1 MFKIITPEDQVISSD
16 SVTGTV
22 WSNNAPIL
30 TSFFTSSIQ
39 AASNTGKFY
48 YHVYQTSSTDSTAA
62 VQFDMA
68 YADKMGSGSNFYNAL
83 VTGSSPTRTIYGQYQ
98 NIVLGDDTEPFSF
111 GGVTS
116 SYFYVIAPERAR
128 FKEKLLPGTMTL
140 RLSGS
145 GQPSNSIELTDNSK
159 VVTSTTFNNAGRVF
173 QIVSGSAGNVY
184 TTVNANGYSVA
195 SGSYGLFL
203 PDIAT
208 IILNGQALDDS
219 NIKTGGGINLSTER
233 QMDVNNSNMNRLLN
247 AMKRKGFF
255 KLNSEET
262 LTSDFLFIRA
272 KNQEFNFSENPSFIS
287 GSTGAVLYDSFVNN
301 PQVYITTVGMY
312 NEANELLAV
321 AKMSRPL
328 LKDFTKEILVRVKLD
343 F

>member
-1 MFKIITPEDQVISSD
+1 MFKIIQPEDQVISSD
-16 SVTGTV
+16 SITGTV
-22 WSNNAPIL
+22 WSNNNPTL
-30 TSFFTSSIQ
+30 SNFFTSSIQ
-39 AASNTGKFY
+39 VAGNTGKFY
-48 YHVYQTSSTDSTAA
+48 FHVYQVASTDAAAA
-62 VQFDMA
+62 VQFDIA
-68 YADKMGSGSNFYNAL
+68 YADEFGSGSLFYNPL
-83 VTGSSPTRTIYGQYQ
+83 VTGSSPSRTIYGQYQ
-98 NIVLGDDTEPFSF
+98 NLVLSDDTEKFIF

-116 SYFYVIAPERAR
+116 SHFYSIAPDRAR

-140 RLSGS
+140 KLSGS
-145 GQPSNSIELTDNSK
+145 GLNNNLFLTDNSK
-159 VVTSTTFNNAGRVF
+159 NTSTVTFNNAGRVY
-173 QIVSGSAGNVY
+173 QVVSGSEGKVY
-184 TTVNANGYSVA
+184 TGVNTSGFTTN

-208 IILNGQALDDS
+208 ILLNGYALDGP
-219 NIKTGGGINLSTER
+219 TGGQGLALATNR

-287 GSTGAVLYDSFVNN
+287 GSTGAVLYDSFVDN